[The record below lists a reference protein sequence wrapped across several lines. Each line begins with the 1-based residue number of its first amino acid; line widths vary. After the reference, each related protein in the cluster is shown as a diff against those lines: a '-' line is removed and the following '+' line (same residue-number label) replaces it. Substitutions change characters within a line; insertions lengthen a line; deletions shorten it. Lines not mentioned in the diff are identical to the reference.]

1 MDFMLRPP
9 GLIYPSWGSERSRG
23 ERDREEED
31 DLWAPLALL
40 LSLEEEE
47 RRLRCLRRDLR
58 PSPVP
63 VDLLA
68 AKAPV
73 DGPRGAEAVTDGA
86 RGRELRRRR
95 WFRGRSFRS
104 SPLARRG
111 DRAGSKCTHAGCNV
125 LLGTDASGRSRLAQ
139 WNKDSV
145 RE

>member
-1 MDFMLRPP
+1 MGVRAVT
-9 GLIYPSWGSERSRG
+9 G

-31 DLWAPLALL
+31 DLGAPLALL
-40 LSLEEEE
+40 LSLEDEE

-73 DGPRGAEAVTDGA
+73 DGPRGAEAVTDEA

-95 WFRGRSFRS
+95 WIRDRSFCR

-111 DRAGSKCTHAGCNV
+111 GRAGSKRARAGCNIS
-125 LLGTDASGRSRLAQ
+125 LGTAVSGRSRLAQ